1 MNDALADAN
10 SSSRTT
16 TSSTTGVAWDNMRLA
31 HRANGVAEAHTRHRH
46 KKQAKKQQTMKIHA
60 LTHTVAERRAV
71 EETGEKELVQSK
83 QAHETLLEK
92 GLTRKGS
99 YPWLDSKK
107 KSAAKRYPSSFA
119 RDMADIFPKAD
130 NIVS

>member
-1 MNDALADAN
+1 MK
-10 SSSRTT
+10 
-16 TSSTTGVAWDNMRLA
+16 M
-31 HRANGVAEAHTRHRH
+31 HT
-46 KKQAKKQQTMKIHA
+46 
-60 LTHTVAERRAV
+60 LTHTVAEKRAV

-83 QAHETLLEK
+83 QAHWTLLEK

-99 YPWLDSKK
+99 YPWLDFKK

-130 NIVS
+130 DIVS